1 MVCFRAVVPA
11 ADGSDPCGF
20 YSWRPPLEPGIAWE
34 IKGGGQGKAALPLK
48 HWLQLVSNGR

>member
-48 HWLQLVSNGR
+48 HWVQLVSNGR